1 MLVGTFAGPASD
13 SFTSGT
19 MINYAEIW
27 GATLEGR
34 KDFSRIY
41 LESMALVI
49 MLNFIPKKTSTL
61 ADHWASTLVPFI

>member
-1 MLVGTFAGPASD
+1 
-13 SFTSGT
+13 
-19 MINYAEIW
+19 
-27 GATLEGR
+27 
-34 KDFSRIY
+34 